1 MSPFQ
6 KISKI
11 VRLLVVILA
20 VALSSHAQEQDGF
33 VKAEILTL
41 SLSGVVSDLH
51 YLSKEGLARTTV
63 YSRGFGI
70 PIEYEGPQEMIFFRP
85 TANPEGFSG
94 GDRKIVSRVT
104 LPSGVSRVLL
114 LFEKIE
120 GADDEAYRIIPINN
134 DPGKMPAGAYRI
146 LNLSTVPFVGKIG
159 GSRINLAQGKTTI
172 VSDGG
177 DENGNF
183 EVRFFSTEKGKEG
196 VVYSSVWQTKKTRRT
211 TVFLLASTSDRQDL
225 EVRKFIE
232 PFVEKKKK
240 K

>member
-1 MSPFQ
+1 MM
-6 KISKI
+6 
-11 VRLLVVILA
+11 VRLPVVLCALV
-20 VALSSHAQEQDGF
+20 LSSQAQEQDGA

-51 YLSKEGLARTTV
+51 YISKEGVARTTV

-70 PIEYEGPQEMIFFRP
+70 PIEYEGPREIVFFRP
-85 TANPEGFSG
+85 IANPEGFSG
-94 GDRKIVSRVT
+94 GDREIVSRVV
-104 LPSGVSRVLL
+104 LPSGASRVLL

-120 GADDEAYRIIPINN
+120 GADEETYKIIPINN
-134 DPGKMPAGAYRI
+134 DLGNMPAGAYRI
-146 LNLSTVPFVGKIG
+146 LNLSTVPFVGKLG
-159 GSRINLAQGKTTI
+159 SSRIDLAEGKTAI
-172 VSDGG
+172 ISDDG

-211 TVFLLASTSDRQDL
+211 TVFLLASTSDRQSL

-232 PFVEKKKK
+232 PFVERKKKK
-240 K
+240 